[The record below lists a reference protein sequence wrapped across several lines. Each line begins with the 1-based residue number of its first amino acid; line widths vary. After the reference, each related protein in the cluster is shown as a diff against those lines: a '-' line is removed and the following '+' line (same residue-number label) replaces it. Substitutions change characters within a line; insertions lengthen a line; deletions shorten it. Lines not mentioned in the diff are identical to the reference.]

1 MVGANRNKP
10 NDGNSNIEKKRKK
23 KASDGKSSIEPKQH
37 KQIKRW

>member
-10 NDGNSNIEKKRKK
+10 NDGNSNIEKKKK
-23 KASDGKSSIEPKQH
+23 KTSDGKSSIEPKQH